1 MKINNYIKSK
11 MLYFVISLFAL
22 VVLSISSSYAFLN
35 RNKVEVVTS
44 NDLVVNYKE
53 VTNNAFSKT
62 NTITVY
68 NSGNEKTHFAVYAK
82 GEEDSNSIDINKIY
96 YSINNGVESL
106 LSNST
111 NGLIYSGYLDKN
123 ESIELNINLWIDYDL
138 LENSDQGKSIS
149 IDFNVQ

>member
-1 MKINNYIKSK
+1 

-68 NSGNEKTHFAVYAK
+68 NSGNDKTHFAVYAK

>member
-44 NDLVVNYKE
+44 NNLVVNYKE

>member
-82 GEEDSNSIDINKIY
+82 GEEDSISIDINKIY

>member
-82 GEEDSNSIDINKIY
+82 GEEDNNSIDINKIY

>member
-68 NSGNEKTHFAVYAK
+68 NSGNDKTHFAVYAK